1 MSRKWL
7 LLGAAV
13 LLLIIVYMVDHGRAA
28 SGLAAAY
35 TVRDAGERSF
45 GEMASGFS
53 ASGIA
58 GVAGTSGNPEF
69 ALWTGRSKI
78 AAASIHTPMFF
89 GKDRVLAMNIAAK
102 QYDELIRT
110 PRGTWLTFTHEI
122 ADKRSRLD
130 AAIIAVET
138 QDVSAATREEMRA
151 LSETDIT
158 RISSAITDAH
168 AKLEEKLADVQVTAA
183 AATPSISDEER
194 RAATARTLKEYRA
207 ETRIENS
214 TPTADDVAREAR
226 ENITPA
232 NREEQW
238 ALVVER
244 CLRAGKSNCG
254 KSSGKTEAE
263 NAQILA
269 AWRFRNG
276 LIAPAPQR

>member
-1 MSRKWL
+1 
-7 LLGAAV
+7 
-13 LLLIIVYMVDHGRAA
+13 
-28 SGLAAAY
+28 
-35 TVRDAGERSF
+35 
-45 GEMASGFS
+45 
-53 ASGIA
+53 
-58 GVAGTSGNPEF
+58 
-69 ALWTGRSKI
+69 
-78 AAASIHTPMFF
+78 
-89 GKDRVLAMNIAAK
+89 MNIAAK

-151 LSETDIT
+151 LSQGDIT
-158 RISSAITDAH
+158 RISTAITDAH
-168 AKLEEKLADVQVTAA
+168 AKVEDNLADAQATAA

-194 RAATARTLKEYRA
+194 RAATARTLQEYRI
-207 ETRIENS
+207 EKGIENS
-214 TPTADDVAREAR
+214 TPTAGDVDREAR
-226 ENITPA
+226 ENNTPA

-254 KSSGKTEAE
+254 KGSGKTEAE
-263 NAQILA
+263 DAQILA

-276 LIAPAPQR
+276 LVAPAPQR